1 MNQRILLF
9 IVIFLG
15 FLIVVGTTIVITTVI
30 ERSGKV
36 DFFSDNNKKFQ
47 EIIPEYCQD
56 VSERNVKVISDN
68 KIALECELGV
78 EIIDLSSNKT
88 THIIK

>member
-9 IVIFLG
+9 IVVFLG
-15 FLIVVGTTIVITTVI
+15 FLIVVGTTVVITTVI

-36 DFFSDNNKKFQ
+36 DFFPKDNKPFQ
-47 EIIPEYCQD
+47 EIAPEYCQD
-56 VSERNVKVISDN
+56 WSETNIKIISDN
-68 KIALECELGV
+68 KIALECEFGI
-78 EIIDLSSNKT
+78 EIIDLTKNKT

>member
-9 IVIFLG
+9 IVVFLG
-15 FLIVVGTTIVITTVI
+15 FLIVVGTTVVITTVI

-36 DFFSDNNKKFQ
+36 DFFPKDNKTFQ
-47 EIIPEYCQD
+47 EIAPVYCQD
-56 VSERNVKVISDN
+56 WSETNIKIISEN
-68 KIALECELGV
+68 KIALECEFGI
-78 EIIDLSSNKT
+78 EIIDLTQNKT

>member
-15 FLIVVGTTIVITTVI
+15 FLIVVGTTVVITTVI

-47 EIIPEYCQD
+47 EINPEYCQD
-56 VSERNVKVISDN
+56 VSERNMIVISDN
-68 KIALECELGV
+68 KIAFECKLGA
-78 EIIDLSSNKT
+78 EIIDLSTNKT